1 MHTETTKT
9 IWDYLPTI
17 TALVAVIV
25 GPLVSLW
32 VTRQQLKKQQKI
44 SDEQIRANL
53 VSTNRYKEMQ
63 EFRKLVAELLAG
75 LAQAQVRMRLA
86 LLDATKRTKKRLPR
100 KLTDEHIQAME
111 RLDKLRNTSHLIEL
125 TLNRTKK
132 SQGEFLNLMDRLFI
146 MFSISADQD
155 SDLPMEF
162 SKLEQELLD
171 KARKIIETELEAIN
185 IR

>member
-1 MHTETTKT
+1 
-9 IWDYLPTI
+9 
-17 TALVAVIV
+17 
-25 GPLVSLW
+25 
-32 VTRQQLKKQQKI
+32 
-44 SDEQIRANL
+44 
-53 VSTNRYKEMQ
+53 
-63 EFRKLVAELLAG
+63 
-75 LAQAQVRMRLA
+75 
-86 LLDATKRTKKRLPR
+86 
-100 KLTDEHIQAME
+100 
-111 RLDKLRNTSHLIEL
+111 LIEL